1 MATKVINVDLAMGP
15 PSSHFR
21 LGHYSKAMILF
32 RWKGKPLGNVW
43 LDLDN
48 GRIEGFEILSAA
60 IKAVGEKIMREY
72 FKEQYLPADPN
83 NVAKKEPPTCSVVV
97 CTHDR
102 PDILK
107 KCIAS
112 LCRSK
117 APDIEIIVIDN
128 APSDDKIVEI
138 AANYSVRYIREDR
151 KGLNWARSRGARE
164 ANGDIV
170 IYTDDD
176 VVVEPGWIEAMR
188 EPFAD
193 RGVSAVAGLIMPLEL
208 ETEAQEYF
216 ELYFPFTHGFSR
228 RKYDITN
235 RNPILSGG
243 IGVGA
248 SMAIRR
254 KLITD
259 LKLFDVEIDCGTAAL
274 SGGDTYAFYLL
285 LAHGYTIVYNP
296 EAVCWHRHRREMKGL
311 RNTLYGYG
319 VGMFVCLLHALIDNR
334 DLGVIYGVYS
344 IYRYWLAP
352 LLLKGLIHDSS
363 APPLILTLEL
373 IKGSIASPLAYL
385 ASRQHERSYDI
396 EVSAKRT

>member
-1 MATKVINVDLAMGP
+1 VATKVINVDLALGP
-15 PSSHFR
+15 PSSHFG
-21 LGHYSKAMILF
+21 LKHYSKAMVLF

-48 GRIEGFEILSAA
+48 GKIEGFEILSAA
-60 IKAVGEKIMREY
+60 IKAVGERIMQEY
-72 FKEQYLPADPN
+72 LKDRYLSADPIN
-83 NVAKKEPPTCSVVV
+83 TAKKEPPTCSVVV

-102 PDILK
+102 PDDLK

-117 APDIEIIVIDN
+117 ADDIEIIIIDN
-128 APSDDKIVEI
+128 APSDDMVVEI
-138 AANYSVRYIREDR
+138 ALNYSVRYIREDR

-164 ANGDIV
+164 AKGDIV

-193 RGVSAVAGLIMPLEL
+193 SGVSAVTGLIMPFEL

-216 ELYFPFTHGFSR
+216 ERYFPFPHGFSR

-235 RNPILSGG
+235 CNPILPGG
-243 IGVGA
+243 IGAGA

-254 KLITD
+254 RLITD
-259 LKLFDVEIDCGTAAL
+259 LKLFDIEMDCGTATL
-274 SGGDTYAFYLL
+274 SGGDTFAFYRLI
-285 LAHGYTIVYNP
+285 ANGYTIVYNP
-296 EAVCWHRHRREMKGL
+296 EAVCWHRHRREMKEL

-319 VGMFVCLLHALIDNR
+319 VGTFVHLLHALMDNR
-334 DLGVIYGVYS
+334 DFDAIPAAYLL
-344 IYRYWLAP
+344 YRYWVGP
-352 LLLKGLIHDSS
+352 LLVKGLNHGSD
-363 APPLILTLEL
+363 APPLMLTLEF

-385 ASRQHERSYDI
+385 ASRHHKKSYDI
-396 EVSAKRT
+396 EVSAKET